1 MVELLQRNI
10 LFVLL
15 FYSNQIFDIL
25 DQMQQLFIAF
35 VLIEGDYGD
44 TVLELVE
51 IGISGVVH

>member
-15 FYSNQIFDIL
+15 FYSNQIFDIV

>member
-1 MVELLQRNI
+1 
-10 LFVLL
+10 
-15 FYSNQIFDIL
+15 
-25 DQMQQLFIAF
+25 MQQLFIAF

>member
-15 FYSNQIFDIL
+15 FYSNQIFDIV
-25 DQMQQLFIAF
+25 DQMQQLFISF

>member
-15 FYSNQIFDIL
+15 FYSDQIFDIV

>member
-15 FYSNQIFDIL
+15 FYANQIFDIV

-51 IGISGVVH
+51 I